1 MCRGFGWMFGG
12 QTARLVLQAV
22 YFVALARA
30 LGAEAF
36 GLLAAVVAVTA
47 FLAPLAGWGS
57 GNLLIRAGAQGA
69 SRQPRLLAAALTV
82 VPILGVFW
90 SIATATGMSVVLP
103 AASFGVVF
111 ALAVSELVAARVVEL
126 CAQAFQGLER
136 LRATSTALVAAASA
150 RAAAALAF
158 TATGGTSVRE
168 WSLWLVVSSFSVAVA
183 VCVFCVNSLS
193 AVRPSRSDFVM
204 IRREGRT
211 FAVGLSASSALTDAD
226 KIVVARLSSLEA
238 AGIYT
243 AAYRVVSL
251 SLTPIVALFQTTYAR
266 FFREGREGVAS
277 AIPFAMKMLI
287 PASIYGAAV
296 GVALFF
302 GAPAIPWAI
311 GESFS
316 ASTEAVRWL
325 ALLPLLQAVTYVG
338 GDCLTGGGHQA
349 LRTRIQVLAA
359 ILSVGLA
366 VVLVPQFSWRGAA
379 AATLITYGLLAAAL
393 WTAVLR
399 STASRH
405 ALPVR
410 A

>member
-1 MCRGFGWMFGG
+1 MGRGFGWMFGG
-12 QTARLVLQAV
+12 QTARLLLQAV

-36 GLLAAVVAVTA
+36 GLFAAIVAVTA

-57 GNLLIRAGAQGA
+57 GNLLIRAGAQDA
-69 SRQPRLLAAALTV
+69 LRQPRLLAAALTV
-82 VPILGVFW
+82 VPTLGVFW
-90 SIATATGMSVVLP
+90 SIATATGVSVALP
-103 AASFGVVF
+103 AASFGVVL

-136 LRATSTALVAAASA
+136 LRATSMVLVAAATA

-158 TATGGTSVRE
+158 TATGGASVRE
-168 WSLWLVVSSFSVAVA
+168 WSLWLALSSTGVAVA
-183 VCVFCVNSLS
+183 VCAFSVSSLS
-193 AVRPSRSDFVM
+193 VARPSRSDFVM

-226 KIVVARLSSLEA
+226 KILVARLSSLEA
-238 AGIYT
+238 TGIYT

-277 AIPFAMKMLI
+277 TVPFAMRMLI
-287 PASIYGAAV
+287 PASLYGAAV
-296 GVALFF
+296 GFALFV
-302 GAPAIPWAI
+302 GAPAIPLI
-311 GESFS
+311 LGESFA
-316 ASTEAVRWL
+316 ASTDAVRWL

-338 GDCLTGGGHQA
+338 GDCLTGGGQQA
-349 LRTRIQVLAA
+349 LRTRMQVLAA
-359 ILSVGLA
+359 ALSVGLA
-366 VVLVPQFSWRGAA
+366 VLLVPQFSWQGAA
-379 AATLITYGLLAAAL
+379 ASTLITYGVLAAVL

-399 STASRH
+399 ATASH
-405 ALPVR
+405 NATAVR
-410 A
+410 T